1 MSLKTKI
8 LLVLSSVVLGVATIV
23 ATYSILHDRDQYDVR
38 MADVYQSV
46 RLNYEETLHD
56 IVRFYVS
63 RAEANI
69 KTEGVLN
76 AFRSKNHDEL
86 YHLIAPRWEV
96 MHQENP
102 MLSVM
107 QFHNANGT
115 SLLRMHQPNVYGDP
129 IASQRSMVAHIHREH
144 KVVYGFEEGR
154 NGLAFRILTPVM
166 DQGVYLGAVEFG
178 IDASYITDKIN
189 RYTGYQ
195 SFFMIHEKNMGVLS
209 GISDFLR
216 IGDMLAINV
225 SSKLLPLI
233 ESYKSQHQTFE
244 NSVITYAN
252 QTYTMKTIVVKNYVG
267 QPIGAVM
274 FIQAIPDF
282 SSHVFQMIVA
292 TALIALV
299 LILVLGMVISRVYD
313 KVAEKMSFH
322 EAYNQTIL
330 DAIPSPV
337 IVTDGH
343 RLIAAN
349 QTFLAYFHYANVAA
363 FKREHECVCEY
374 FEEGDTQEYLLPMVN
389 DQRWSDYIFDH
400 PHIHHKVKITM
411 EGKTTIFEVKLSVL
425 QFHEEK
431 RFVVIFTDISS
442 IQERSMTDPLTGVA
456 NRLHFTM
463 VFEYAINIARRDQK
477 PLGVI
482 FFDIDHFKRV
492 NDCFGHLIG
501 DETLKRIAVLVKQRL
516 RKSDI
521 IARWGGEEFIILLPD
536 TSLEETLSVAE
547 IIRQTIEFESF
558 PSVGQITCSF
568 GIAALQKDE
577 SSEELLN
584 RLDSLLYKA
593 KEEGRNRIAF

>member
-8 LLVLSSVVLGVATIV
+8 LLILSFVVLGVAAIV
-23 ATYSILHDRDQYDVR
+23 ASYSILHDRDQYEVR
-38 MADVYQSV
+38 MGDVYQSV

-56 IVRFYVS
+56 IIRFYVA
-63 RAEANI
+63 RADANM

-76 AFRSKNHDEL
+76 AFRSKNHDAL
-86 YHLIAPRWEV
+86 YRLIAPRWEV
-96 MHQENP
+96 MRQENP

-107 QFHNANGT
+107 QFHNADGT
-115 SLLRMHQPNVYGDP
+115 SLLRMHQPDVYGDP
-129 IASQRSMVAHIHREH
+129 IASQRAMVAHIHQEH
-144 KVVYGFEEGR
+144 KTVYGFEEGR
-154 NGLAFRILTPVM
+154 NGLAFRILTPVL
-166 DQGVYLGAVEFG
+166 DQGVYIGAVEFG
-178 IDASYITDKIN
+178 VDASYITDKIN

-209 GISDFLR
+209 GINDFFQ

-225 SSKLLPLI
+225 SSNLIPLL
-233 ESYKSQHQTFE
+233 ENYKKNYYRLE
-244 NSVITYAN
+244 NSVIQYGN
-252 QTYTMKTIVVKNYVG
+252 QTYAIKTIMVKNYRS

-274 FIQAIPDF
+274 FIQAVPDF
-282 SSHVFQMIVA
+282 STHVVQMIVA

-299 LILVLGMVISRVYD
+299 LILALWMIISRVYD

-343 RLIAAN
+343 QLIAAN
-349 QTFLAYFHYANVAA
+349 QTFLDYFQYTNVAA
-363 FKREHECVCEY
+363 FKREHACVCEY
-374 FEEGDTQEYLLPMVN
+374 FEEGDTKEYLLPMVN
-389 DQRWSDYIFDH
+389 DQRWSEYISDH
-400 PHIHHKVKITM
+400 PHIHHKAKITM
-411 EGKTTIFEVKLSVL
+411 EGKTTIFEVKLSL
-425 QFHEEK
+425 LDFHEEK

-482 FFDIDHFKRV
+482 FFDIDHFKQV
-492 NDCFGHLIG
+492 NDRFGHLIG
-501 DETLKRIAVLVKQRL
+501 DETLKRIAILVKQRL

-547 IIRQTIEFESF
+547 IIRQTIEFEKF
-558 PSVGQITCSF
+558 EAVEKITCSF
-568 GIAALQKDE
+568 GITVLEKEE

-584 RLDSLLYKA
+584 RLDNLLYKA
-593 KEEGRNRIAF
+593 KENGRNRIVY